1 MIVAIEGIDGAGK
14 NTLVGRLREAL
25 DVPVRVIAF
34 PRYEVSIHAQL
45 AREALYGR
53 MGDMTQSSYAMATL
67 FALDRFGAREDIAPR
82 DGELVILDRYVASN
96 AAYSS
101 ARLGGAEGNPE
112 VVQWVYDLEY
122 GRLELPHPDLQ
133 IFLDTDV
140 ALAAQ
145 RAAGR
150 AAQDATRAKDE
161 YEKDDA
167 LQAHTA
173 AAYQRL
179 AAAEWGG
186 PWLVTSDADR
196 VIEAMRALLGAGS
209 EDTN

>member
-1 MIVAIEGIDGAGK
+1 
-14 NTLVGRLREAL
+14 
-25 DVPVRVIAF
+25 
-34 PRYEVSIHAQL
+34 
-45 AREALYGR
+45 
-53 MGDMTQSSYAMATL
+53 MGDMTQSPYAMATL
-67 FALDRFGAREDIAPR
+67 FALDRCGARDDIAPR

-112 VVQWVYDLEY
+112 VVQWVYDLEF
-122 GRLELPHPDLQ
+122 GRLKLPHPDLQ

-140 ALAAQ
+140 ALAAE

-173 AAYQRL
+173 AAYRRL

-196 VIEAMRALLGAGS
+196 VIEAVRALFGAGS
-209 EDTN
+209 EDAI